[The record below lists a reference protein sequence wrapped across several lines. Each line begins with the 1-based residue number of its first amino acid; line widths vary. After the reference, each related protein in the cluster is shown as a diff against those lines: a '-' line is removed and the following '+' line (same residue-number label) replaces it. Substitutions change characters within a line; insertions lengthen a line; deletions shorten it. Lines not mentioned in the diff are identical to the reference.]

1 MDDPLKLVETLFA
14 DALAL
19 PAEERAAFVAALHAR
34 NPKLAAQIVQ
44 LLRADEQAGD
54 FLDAAPGLPPP
65 PSEPG
70 AGDTIGPYRLI
81 EKLGEGAVGIVW
93 RASQQAPVRRE
104 IALKII
110 KAGMDTREVIAR
122 FEAERQALAL
132 MEHPHIAR
140 VFDAG
145 ATAAGR
151 PYFVMELVRGVPL
164 TTYCDA
170 QRLPTA
176 ARLELFIKVCH
187 AVQHAHQKGVIH
199 RDLKPSNILVTSH
212 DGVPVPKVIDFGI
225 AKATSAR
232 LTDRTLFTAFTQFIG
247 TPAYMSP
254 EQAEFSGLDLD
265 TRSDIYSLGVLL
277 YELLTGCTPFDAREL
292 MRAGFE
298 AMCRRIREE
307 EPARPSARLTTLDG
321 DALRTVA
328 GQRQVEAP
336 RLIGQLRGELDWVVM
351 RCLEKDRTRRY
362 PTANGLAE
370 DVRRYLQDEPVNA
383 VAPSALYTL
392 RKFARRHRAA
402 FAAGLIIA
410 FILLAATALSTALAV
425 RATRAERL
433 AEQRAE
439 AEALAR
445 TEAESQRAAA
455 IRAEQKAATEAAT
468 SHAISEFLRRDL
480 LAQASPEQ
488 QPDRDVKLRTVL
500 DRAAERIEGRFPDQP
515 LVEAAL
521 RETLADTYTALGEH
535 AAQHK
540 LFEAATAL
548 YARELGEDSEAALR
562 TTARVVQALRMQTKL
577 PEASAAA
584 TELLTRAE
592 RVLGPEHEITQQA
605 VTSLQGVLLAQ
616 GRFRDAEP
624 LLRRSLATSRRTLG
638 PEHVNTLSALSNLA
652 LVCTALGQF
661 DEAIA
666 LGRESIEIRQRVFGP
681 EHPLTLPTM
690 ANLAAAYAQTGRFD
704 EAITTGTEVHTL
716 RQRLLGP
723 EHPQTVSAANILAN
737 ILVRAGRRDEAAVL
751 FDESIP
757 IAIRVLGADH
767 AAPLAALVA
776 RADIHLA
783 AGEMTAAAEKS
794 SAALASLRAKFG
806 PDHVQTL
813 DALIVHGRV
822 RLAQADW
829 AEAETDLTQ
838 ALAIGQRTL
847 GPANPRTVGVSYYLG
862 TLRLAEGRAAEAVE
876 LLAAVHAQRLKTAG
890 ETHPETLAATRA
902 LGEAQLRQGLH
913 PEAEATLL
921 AAHAALDRALLENTA
936 AQAALTERRR
946 EVRLLLAELYDATS
960 RPDEAA
966 RWRD

>member
-19 PAEERAAFVAALHAR
+19 PVGERDAFVAALRAR
-34 NPKLAAQIVQ
+34 NPALAAQLGD
-44 LLRADEQAGD
+44 LLQAHDQAGG
-54 FLDAAPGLPPP
+54 FLDSAPGLPTP

-70 AGDTIGPYRLI
+70 PGDTIGPYRLI

-93 RASQQAPVRRE
+93 RASQQEPVRRE
-104 IALKII
+104 VALKII

-132 MEHPHIAR
+132 MEHPHIAK

-145 ATAAGR
+145 ATATGR
-151 PYFVMELVRGVPL
+151 PFFVMELVRGVPL

-307 EPARPSARLTTLDG
+307 EPARPSARLTTLAG

-328 GQRQVEAP
+328 GQRQIEAP

-383 VAPSALYTL
+383 VAPSALYSL
-392 RKFARRHRAA
+392 RKFARRHRTA
-402 FAAGLIIA
+402 FAAGLAIA
-410 FILLAATALSTALAV
+410 FILLAATILSTALAV
-425 RATRAERL
+425 RAFRAERL
-433 AEQRAE
+433 AETRRANEAAARAE
-439 AEALAR
+439 AE
-445 TEAESQRAAA
+445 TQRAAA
-455 IRAEQKAATEAAT
+455 ETAERKAEAEAAT
-468 SHAISEFLRRDL
+468 NRAITEFLRRDL

-488 QPDRDVKLRTVL
+488 QPERDVPLRTVL
-500 DRAAERIEGRFPDQP
+500 DRAATRIDGRFPDQP

-521 RETLADTYTALGEH
+521 RETLGDTYTALGEH
-535 AAQHK
+535 SAQQQQ
-540 LFEAATAL
+540 FEVATTL
-548 YARELGEDSEAALR
+548 YAKELGADSEPALR
-562 TTARVVQALRMQTKL
+562 TAARVVQALRMQTKM

-584 TELLTRAE
+584 TDLLARAE

-616 GRFRDAEP
+616 GKFREAEP

-661 DEAIA
+661 EEAIT
-666 LGRESIEIRQRVFGP
+666 LGQESIEIRRRVFGP

-690 ANLAAAYAQTGRFD
+690 ANLAAAYAQTGRLE
-704 EAITTGTEVHTL
+704 EAIATGTEVYTL

-737 ILVRAGRRDEAAVL
+737 ILVRAGRREEAAML
-751 FDESIP
+751 FDASIP

-783 AGEMTAAAEKS
+783 AGEMDAAAEKS
-794 SAALASLRAKFG
+794 STALTALRGKFG

-822 RLAQADW
+822 LLARNNFAAAD
-829 AEAETDLTQ
+829 TDLTQ

-862 TLRLAEGRAAEAVE
+862 KLRLAEGRAAEAVDM
-876 LLAAVHAQRLKTAG
+876 LTAVQTQRLKTAG
-890 ETHPETLAATRA
+890 EIHPETLAASRA
-902 LGEAQLRQGLH
+902 LGEAQLRHGLVA
-913 PEAEATLL
+913 EAEATLS
-921 AAHAALDRALLENTA
+921 AAHAALNRALVESPA
-936 AQAALTERRR
+936 AGVTLAERRR
-946 EVRLLLAELYDATS
+946 EVRQLLAEVCEATG
-960 RPDEAA
+960 RPTEAA
-966 RWRD
+966 RWRE